1 MHIGVHQGDL
11 PLRPD
16 LHELGLDEVHR
27 ICNRAWGYSR
37 ADFEP
42 NPFVSVTTSQWRETC
57 ALAGSIAESLM
68 LSAASYLEAAWHS
81 RAIAA
86 QTEPTG
92 MALAQRY
99 LADTSVDTA
108 VSVGHRLINFV
119 ARVARTNPTTREQF
133 ALANKLK
140 PLAENYEPFVTDAHT
155 AWLSLNAD
163 TLRALRKATP
173 AVHQGSVAALHTLI
187 STPVWK
193 SLSAIRAENFHRWRK
208 EHESVLGVDQNS
220 GRATDHHDHA
230 GIVIGRRV
238 SATRRG
244 HQISDGLTE
253 RTTQIAGDGVRAIAT
268 AIDSV
273 VTDTLANLRQ
283 LTNGFVLNLDSNGNI
298 LSMGGI
304 GS

>member
-16 LHELGLDEVHR
+16 LHELGLYEVHR
-27 ICNRAWGYSR
+27 ICNRTWGYSR

-68 LSAASYLEAAWHS
+68 LSDASYLEAAWHS

-86 QTEPTG
+86 QTEPAS

-108 VSVGHRLINFV
+108 VSVGHRLINFA
-119 ARVARTNPTTREQF
+119 ARVARTNATTREQF
-133 ALANKLK
+133 ALADKLK
-140 PLAENYEPFVTDAHT
+140 PLAEDYEPFVTDAHT

-173 AVHQGSVAALHTLI
+173 AVHQGSVATLHTLI

-193 SLSAIRAENFHRWRK
+193 SLA
-208 EHESVLGVDQNS
+208 
-220 GRATDHHDHA
+220 
-230 GIVIGRRV
+230 
-238 SATRRG
+238 
-244 HQISDGLTE
+244 
-253 RTTQIAGDGVRAIAT
+253 AIAYRS
-268 AIDSV
+268 AAWMV
-273 VTDTLANLRQ
+273 AA
-283 LTNGFVLNLDSNGNI
+283 G
-298 LSMGGI
+298 
-304 GS
+304 